1 MLYNMINLDPSLAK
15 AIYNLGHSLIQDD
28 KGDIGWI
35 TYRGRQNH
43 TYHGKVAPDH
53 PSPFHHWQIGTILC
67 MLGQAMALGSLA
79 QDVYDTP
86 VGDSNAE
93 NEQL

>member
-1 MLYNMINLDPSLAK
+1 MIFDENLAK
-15 AIYNLGHSLIQDD
+15 TIYNLGSSLIQDD

-35 TYRGRQNH
+35 TYRNRNNH
-43 TYHGKVAPDH
+43 VYHGKVAPNH

-67 MLGQAMALGSLA
+67 MLGQAMALGAMA

-86 VGDSNAE
+86 VDDTTAQS
-93 NEQL
+93 EQL

>member
-1 MLYNMINLDPSLAK
+1 MINLDPSLAK

-43 TYHGKVAPDH
+43 VYHGKKAPDH
-53 PSPFHHWQIGTILC
+53 PGVLHHWMAGTVLC
-67 MLGQAMALGSLA
+67 MIAQAMSIGALANDLTETA
-79 QDVYDTP
+79 YDTP